1 MDLSELDIACTDQDE
16 CAESLELWP
25 DEVSRLVVVFFAS
38 LSSATPAGEDR
49 GVWVEAE
56 MDMNEQADTTGD
68 L

>member
-1 MDLSELDIACTDQDE
+1 MDLSELDLACTDQDE
-16 CAESLELWP
+16 CAEPLDPWP
-25 DEVSRLVVVFFAS
+25 DEVSRLVIVSFAS

-56 MDMNEQADTTGD
+56 MDMNEQADTTGG